1 MLDINTTIKQIIEIQ
16 DILFNNPPNDKR
28 FNKSSLSYTL
38 ELFNIMTDLE
48 LDNGHYSDEAIQRR
62 INNLYNRIF
71 KNRRY

>member
-28 FNKSSLSYTL
+28 FNRYSFSYTI